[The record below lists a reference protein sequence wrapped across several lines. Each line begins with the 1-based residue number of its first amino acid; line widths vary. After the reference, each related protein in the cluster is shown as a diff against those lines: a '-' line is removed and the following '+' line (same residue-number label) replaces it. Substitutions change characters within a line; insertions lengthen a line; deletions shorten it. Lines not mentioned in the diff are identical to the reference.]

1 MYIIE
6 FEKGVYHIEGKGDPA
21 RTLVLSNAKSF
32 SDKQIAEFKLRNI
45 IKTLKGFR
53 AFENAKVRWRD
64 EVSMKL
70 TN

>member
-32 SDKQIAEFKLRNI
+32 SDKQIAEHKLSNI
-45 IKTLKGFR
+45 VKTIKRFR
-53 AFENAKVRWRD
+53 KFDNPKVRWRD

-70 TN
+70 T